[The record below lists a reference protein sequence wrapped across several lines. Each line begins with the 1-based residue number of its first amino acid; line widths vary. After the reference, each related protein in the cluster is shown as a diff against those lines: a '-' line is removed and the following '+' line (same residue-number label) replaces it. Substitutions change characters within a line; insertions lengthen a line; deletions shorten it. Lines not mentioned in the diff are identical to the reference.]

1 MNARILVVDDNLL
14 NLKLLDARLSAE
26 YFSVATA
33 TNGFDALAICN
44 RGECDI
50 ILLDVMMPGL
60 NGFEVCR
67 RIKQNPSTMHIF
79 VIMVT
84 ALDQTADRLMG
95 LEAGADDFLHKPI
108 DEIALIARVRSLARL
123 HMALDELHRRTRHL
137 ALPDYETLGG
147 LANIAQRKVIL
158 IEDRLATIEHVR
170 SSLAGI
176 CRIECLSDPLTALSR
191 GEEEPPDLYIV
202 SLDLEHHD
210 GLRLCSQL
218 RCDETTRSIMVLAL
232 VEREDRNRLLTAL
245 DLGVNDYLTRPF
257 DGHELIARVRTQIL
271 RKLYADHLR
280 NIVQFSIDMALIDP
294 LTGLYN
300 RRFLETQSYTLH
312 KCQGRESRD
321 VNGRN
326 TAVLSLMV
334 LDIDHFK
341 SVNDCYG
348 HEAGD
353 QILKYFAARM
363 KRVVRASD
371 YPCRIGGEE
380 FVVLMPATR
389 LEQAEAIA
397 ERVRLAV
404 EKEPFVL
411 SGTEESLHVTV
422 SIGLAATELSDN
434 DADNAEA
441 LFRRA
446 DKALYRAKRSGRN
459 RVFTDAA

>member
-26 YFSVATA
+26 YFSVTTA
-33 TNGFDALAICN
+33 TNGLDALAICN

-50 ILLDVMMPGL
+50 VLLDVMMPGL

-67 RIKQNPSTMHIF
+67 HIKQNPSTMHIF

-95 LEAGADDFLHKPI
+95 LEAGADDFLNKPI

-147 LANIAQRKVIL
+147 FANIAQRKVVL
-158 IEDRLATIEHVR
+158 IEDRLATINHVR

-176 CRIECLSDPLTALSR
+176 CRIECLSDPFAVLSR
-191 GEEEPPDLYIV
+191 REEEHPDLYIV
-202 SLDLEHHD
+202 SLDLEHYD

-218 RCDETTRSIMVLAL
+218 RCDETTRSIMLLAL

-280 NIVQFSIDMALIDP
+280 NIVQFSVDMAMIDP

-300 RRFLETQSYTLH
+300 RRFLETQSHELYRR
-312 KCQGRESRD
+312 QGWESTD

-326 TAVLSLMV
+326 TAALSLMV

-353 QILKYFAARM
+353 QILKYFSARM

-404 EKEPFVL
+404 ENEPFVL
-411 SGTEESLHVTV
+411 SGTGESLQVTV
-422 SIGLAATELSDN
+422 SIGLAATELNDN
-434 DADNAEA
+434 DTDDSEA

-459 RVFTDAA
+459 RVLTDAA

>member
-33 TNGFDALAICN
+33 TNGLDALAICN

-95 LEAGADDFLHKPI
+95 LEAGADDFLNKPI

-123 HMALDELHRRTRHL
+123 HMALDELHQRTRHL

-158 IEDRLATIEHVR
+158 IEDRLTTIEHVR

-176 CRIECLSDPLTALSR
+176 CRIECLSDPLAALSR
-191 GEEEPPDLYIV
+191 REEEPPDLYIV
-202 SLDLEHHD
+202 SLDLEHYD
-210 GLRLCSQL
+210 GLRFCSQL
-218 RCDETTRSIMVLAL
+218 RCDETTRSVMLLAL
-232 VEREDRNRLLTAL
+232 VEPEDRSRLLTAL
-245 DLGVNDYLTRPF
+245 DLGVNDYLTRPV

-280 NIVQFSIDMALIDP
+280 KIVQSSVDMAMIDP

-300 RRFLETQSYTLH
+300 RRFLETQSHELYKHRGWDLT
-312 KCQGRESRD
+312 E
-321 VNGRN
+321 VNNRN

-341 SVNDCYG
+341 SVNDGYG

-411 SGTEESLHVTV
+411 SGTEESLQVTV